1 VQRKLTSTDPR
12 RRAILARIRAC
23 WRHRPR
29 GGVLLFFDVQPITV
43 KA

>member
-1 VQRKLTSTDPR
+1 VQRKLICTDPR
-12 RRAILARIRAC
+12 RQAILARIRAC

-29 GGVLLFFDVQPITV
+29 GSVLLFFDVQPITV